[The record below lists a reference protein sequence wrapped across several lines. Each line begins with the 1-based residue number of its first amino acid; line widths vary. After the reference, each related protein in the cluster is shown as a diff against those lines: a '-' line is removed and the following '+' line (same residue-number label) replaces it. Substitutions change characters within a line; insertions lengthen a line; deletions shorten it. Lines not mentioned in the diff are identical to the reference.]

1 MTDAERSWQQE
12 GLTAEEYEKICS
24 DLNREPNRLELGMYG
39 VMWSEHCSYKNSRR
53 LLKKLPSDG
62 EKVIQGPG
70 ENAGIVDLGEGLA
83 AAFKVE
89 SHNHPSAVAPF
100 KGAATGLG
108 GIARD
113 VLSVGGRPAAALGAI
128 CLGELDSERSQ
139 WLAAEAVDGILSYGK
154 GIDVTTVRASF
165 NFSQAYENNPLVN
178 AMCVGILPADREV
191 RARAGSP
198 GSLIILAGAATGTEG
213 VSGAS
218 FASDELSAEEE
229 NKDESEAVPA
239 GRPEIEKRLIS
250 ASLEIIEK
258 DLLVG
263 LQDLGAAGITGAASE
278 MAGASGTGIELEL
291 EKVPLTREEPGSY
304 EIMLAETQERMMFS
318 VEESSSEK
326 VLEILRSYDL
336 EAEVIGTV
344 IEDKSLRVK
353 EGEETKADLPI
364 GSLTEG
370 FPIPEREIEKP
381 DYSSDFVKKSSSDI
395 SWSGTLREAAFEMLR
410 SPELGANRWF
420 LEKAG
425 NERREEVLSSSEEC
439 AGAFM
444 LPDERV
450 LVADI
455 SCRGHYCHLNPRL
468 GSKLTAAE
476 VARSISS
483 CGAEP
488 LAVTDGLNF
497 GSPENPGVYW
507 QLNEG
512 VEGIREVCREL
523 DLPVIGGN
531 VSLYN
536 EGPEGSIFPT
546 PVIGMIGI
554 AGKDN
559 YITSDFKKEGD
570 VIYLLGETK
579 AELGG
584 SEFMRRA
591 AGENCGPLP
600 GLDLDQEKNIQKVCR
615 QAAGQNLLQSAC
627 SCGSG
632 GLFMALAAAAV
643 SGNLGASLELNGDL
657 SLEEELF
664 AETPGRILVSLS
676 SEKEEELIDMAAE
689 KGAAVRKLGQVG
701 NKEVS
706 IENRLNI
713 SLEEMKSEWNSAI
726 SGKLKG

>member
-1 MTDAERSWQQE
+1 MTDAEGNWQQE
-12 GLTAEEYEKICS
+12 GLTAEEYDKICS

-53 LLKKLPSDG
+53 LLKKLPSEG

-113 VLSVGGRPAAALGAI
+113 VISVGSRPAAALGAI
-128 CLGELDSERSQ
+128 CLGELESERSQ
-139 WLAAEAVDGILSYGK
+139 WLAVEAVDGILSYGK
-154 GIDVTTVRASF
+154 GIDVPTVRSSF
-165 NFSQAYENNPLVN
+165 NFSQAYESNPLVN

-229 NKDESEAVPA
+229 NGDKSEEVPA

-250 ASLEIIEK
+250 ASLEIIEE
-258 DLLVG
+258 DLLIG

-291 EKVPLTREEPGSY
+291 EKVPLTSEDPGSY

-318 VEESSSEK
+318 VEKSSSEK

-344 IEDKSLRVK
+344 IEDKILRVK
-353 EGEETKADLPI
+353 EGEKTKADLPV

-370 FPIPEREIEKP
+370 FPIPEREMEKP
-381 DYSSDFVKKSSSDI
+381 DYPGDFAEKSSSDI
-395 SWSGTLREAAFEMLR
+395 SWPGTLKEAALEMLR
-410 SPELGANRWF
+410 APGLGANRWF

-425 NERREEVLSSSEEC
+425 NEGRKEVLNSSEEC
-439 AGAFM
+439 AGALM

-455 SCRGHYCHLNPRL
+455 SSRGHYCHLDPRL
-468 GSKLTAAE
+468 GSKLTTAE

-483 CGAEP
+483 CGAKP

-512 VEGIREVCREL
+512 IEGIGEVCREL

-536 EGPEGSIFPT
+536 EGAEGSIFPT

-554 AGKDN
+554 AEKDN
-559 YITSDFKKEGD
+559 YITSAFKKEGD

-584 SEFMRRA
+584 SEFVRRA
-591 AGENCGPLP
+591 AGENCGSLP
-600 GLDLDQEKNIQKVCR
+600 DLDLDQEKNIQKVCR
-615 QAAGQNLLQSAC
+615 RAAAQNLLKSAC

-643 SGNLGASLELNGDL
+643 SGDLGASLELNGDL

-676 SEKEEELIDMAAE
+676 SEKEEELIDMAAD

-701 NKEVS
+701 KKEVS
-706 IENRLNI
+706 LENRLNI
-713 SLEEMKSEWNSAI
+713 SLEEMKSAWNSAI